1 MGGDRSS
8 ASCGLV
14 LMQSLFLLLAS
25 GMSKHLRRGT
35 PAGPGPPPQ
44 PPCPPFRHT
53 ALPLDYLLIPL
64 HSRLCLSRRQRVV
77 RDESCSGPPTA
88 LPEPA
93 SPQRLREG
101 VPLAGLGTV
110 SALSSTCLG
119 PVALASCHGLV
130 TVHPT

>member
-1 MGGDRSS
+1 METAPR
-8 ASCGLV
+8 
-14 LMQSLFLLLAS
+14 
-25 GMSKHLRRGT
+25 
-35 PAGPGPPPQ
+35 PA
-44 PPCPPFRHT
+44 
-53 ALPLDYLLIPL
+53 AA
-64 HSRLCLSRRQRVV
+64 LSRCKASSSSWPLGCLNTSGGGPR
-77 RDESCSGPPTA
+77 RDLAHLPSLPAHHSATRPSPWTIFSFLSTAGCAFPDGRELSEMSPALGSPTA

-93 SPQRLREG
+93 SPQRLGER